1 MPKTALL
8 IVLDFPPSNTS
19 SIQRVVSFYRQLK
32 HKGWDV
38 VVLTADTRI
47 YINKS
52 ENINYFGID
61 WNDVHRAKAFD
72 ASRDFSI
79 KGKHLSYLSLPDK
92 FSSWI
97 PYAYIL
103 GKKLIAKHQPDIIW
117 STSPGPSANLIA
129 HLLKK
134 KSGIP
139 WVADY
144 RDPLLYLHDP
154 AGGIIDFVHKKID
167 SKVVKNANLITFAT
181 QAVADKYSSYYKN
194 EKSIKCEVINNGFEE
209 SNFEI
214 LEDNI
219 TQINSEHTD
228 KKFTLYYAG
237 ALYASGRDPSLI
249 FEAISKLKQQN
260 VISEDNFQLVFQGSG
275 DGAEFSELLIKLNI
289 EKLIHYLSP
298 IPFMDALEAM
308 IKADALLV
316 IQDERFNLQIPGKI
330 YEYLRTYRPIIAK
343 TPINSATGQLCQ
355 LYDGCTICNDI
366 TEMTAAL
373 KSVFT
378 KGRQQKEIR
387 NLNSLTR
394 AHGANKLVEIFDSIT
409 KDNL

>member
-1 MPKTALL
+1 MSNTALL

-19 SIQRVVSFYRQLK
+19 SIQRVVSFYKQLK
-32 HKGWDV
+32 HQGWKV
-38 VVLTADTRI
+38 IVLTAETRI
-47 YINKS
+47 YRNKNEDIS
-52 ENINYFGID
+52 YFGID

-72 ASRDFSI
+72 ASKDFSF

-103 GKKLIAKHQPDIIW
+103 GKKLIAEHQPDIIW

-154 AGGIIDFVHKKID
+154 AGGMIDFVHKKVD
-167 SKVVKNANLITFAT
+167 STVVKNADLITFAT
-181 QAVADKYSSYYKN
+181 SAVADKYSSYYKS
-194 EKSIKCEVINNGFEE
+194 EKSIKYEVINNGFEE
-209 SNFEI
+209 SNFHI
-214 LEDNI
+214 LEENI
-219 TQINSEHTD
+219 TQVNAENTSE
-228 KKFTLYYAG
+228 KFTLYYAG

-249 FEAISKLKQQN
+249 FEAISKLKHKN
-260 VISEDNFQLVFQGSG
+260 VINEDNFQLVFQGSG
-275 DGAEFSELLIKLNI
+275 NGAEFTELLIELDI
-289 EKLIHYLSP
+289 EKLIRYLPP

-343 TPINSATGQLCQ
+343 TPTNSATGQLCK
-355 LYDGCTICNDI
+355 LYDGCLICNNI
-366 TEMTAAL
+366 TEMTATL
-373 KSVFT
+373 KSVFI
-378 KGRQQKEIR
+378 KGRQQKETR
-387 NLNSLTR
+387 NLDSLTR
-394 AHGANKLVEIFDSIT
+394 AHGANRLVEIFDSIT
-409 KDNL
+409 KDDL